1 MSEWALFLFCV
12 ISISCSGQPSM
23 RTHRR
28 GESAPESGRR
38 SLQRSAPY
46 PRIRAAASGNELCAV
61 HSSGS
66 IRRMLDLADY
76 ELVWPPELF
85 AAEARRILTRERV
98 SAQAI
103 DLLLREAFRDD
114 SAAEDLAAPVPFS
127 SWSSGA
133 VARQASE
140 MLAELAKNAHVIRRF
155 SAPRPYWPQRLGREV
170 PGPYLDASEVR
181 RGFADLVGELE
192 RTGYL
197 DQAFPRPCVD
207 DQYASEPD
215 PAAELEKRLGIAG
228 LWPLAPDEWDDST
241 FYGLIEVYH
250 DLVSRPRER
259 HYHD

>member
-1 MSEWALFLFCV
+1 MW
-12 ISISCSGQPSM
+12 
-23 RTHRR
+23 T
-28 GESAPESGRR
+28 
-38 SLQRSAPY
+38 
-46 PRIRAAASGNELCAV
+46 AASGNELCAV
-61 HSSGS
+61 HPSGS
-66 IRRMLDLADY
+66 MRRMLDLADY

-85 AAEARRILTRERV
+85 AAEARRILAREQA

-114 SAAEDLAAPVPFS
+114 SAAEDVAAPVPFG

-133 VARQASE
+133 VARSASE
-140 MLAELAKNAHVIRRF
+140 ILAELANRAHVIRRS

-170 PGPYLDASEVR
+170 PGPYLDASGVR

-197 DQAFPRPCVD
+197 DQAFPRQCVD

-215 PAAELEKRLGIAG
+215 PAAQLQKRLGIAG

-250 DLVSRPRER
+250 DLVPHQATFALSTMRRSRSS
-259 HYHD
+259 